1 MFSIVWSWMIPHHKA
16 MKRPAAAI
24 APMINSLFS
33 TCAAAP
39 VEVPP
44 DEVGP
49 VWVLVTVSV
58 AVRIA
63 PVAVVMTIPVDVTTD
78 SVPEAEAEI
87 EVEAKSDSAPLV
99 VLIGIVEP
107 PAIPRA
113 LEVSWAA
120 AEEVVVQGAFAH
132 QSVIPEK
139 NLQRNLPMV
148 TLTPAQM
155 VEKALMAAS

>member
-1 MFSIVWSWMIPHHKA
+1 MDLQFHHKA

-24 APMINSLFS
+24 ASMTKPLFS
-33 TCAAAP
+33 TCPAAP
-39 VEVPP
+39 VEVAP

-63 PVAVVMTIPVDVTTD
+63 PVTTVVPVVDVTTD

-87 EVEAKSDSAPLV
+87 EVEAESDWIPLV
-99 VLIGIVEP
+99 VLTGIVEP

-113 LEVSWAA
+113 LEVPWAA
-120 AEEVVVQGAFAH
+120 AEEAVVQGAFAH
-132 QSVIPEK
+132 QSVILEK

-155 VEKALMAAS
+155 LENALIAAS